1 MRQVEWARE
10 LARKVLERH
19 LPRRWEHSQGV
30 GRRAESLAPI
40 LGKDAEILA
49 ASAWLHDIGYALELI
64 DTGFHPI
71 DGGRYLRDVHGADE
85 LLCRLVAHHTC
96 AEIEAGQ
103 RGLLDILT
111 GEFPKERGDLVE
123 ALTFCDMTTSP
134 DGLPLTVMDRL
145 AEIRSRYGPDDEV
158 TWCINRAEP
167 HILSAVRSVE
177 TRLALSDVRLDC
189 LV

>member
-1 MRQVEWARE
+1 MGYLVWARE
-10 LARKVLERH
+10 LAQKVLERP

-30 GRRAESLAPI
+30 GRRAEALAPI
-40 LGKDAEILA
+40 LGKDADILA
-49 ASAWLHDIGYALELI
+49 ASAWLHDIGYAPDLI

-96 AEIEAGQ
+96 AEIEADE

-111 GEFPKERGDLVE
+111 AEFPKQRGDLVE

-134 DGLPLTVMDRL
+134 DGLPLTVTERL
-145 AEIRSRYGPDDEV
+145 AEIRARYGPEDAV
-158 TWCINRAEP
+158 TWTINRAEP
-167 HILSAVRSVE
+167 CILSAVRAVE
-177 TRLALSDVRLDC
+177 SRLTSANVGLGC